1 MPFLAAYGTLS
12 WPDSG
17 MVYRVAV
24 GLVFDP
30 LLHLGVVGLAGPLPL
45 VGGLRG
51 TPRLISSEPNV
62 TGVDGGGIMRIS
74 ALSVWLRGD
83 STDLLR
89 PLGPLPALVT
99 PGSNDTACIGLL

>member
-1 MPFLAAYGTLS
+1 
-12 WPDSG
+12 
-17 MVYRVAV
+17 MVCRVTV

-62 TGVDGGGIMRIS
+62 TGVDGGIMRIS
-74 ALSVWLRGD
+74 ALSVRLRGD
-83 STDLLR
+83 STGLLR
-89 PLGPLPALVT
+89 PALLVHYW
-99 PGSNDTACIGLL
+99 P